1 MRWLGLGGFIPGQGA
16 PTGNPGALPRPQWLR
31 PPRGWAG
38 GSWRGKTAAWRG
50 FTPPCAPRWDQGRD
64 PNPRHGHREQL
75 GSASTSAGKENP
87 RCPLTWTPKNGSR
100 PHPLSLPP
108 HPDGSSP
115 SPEHPARDK
124 AGLQNNRLK
133 SQAGKP
139 RSLLCPTPRASPEP
153 PCVPRQGGDTALG
166 HPRKG
171 FSIPD
176 PADSPSHRRPG
187 RRRSISCPAPHPC
200 PTPSS
205 PSFEP
210 K

>member
-64 PNPRHGHREQL
+64 PNPGHGHREQR

-87 RCPLTWTPKNGSR
+87 CCPLTWTPKNGS
-100 PHPLSLPP
+100 
-108 HPDGSSP
+108 
-115 SPEHPARDK
+115 
-124 AGLQNNRLK
+124 RLK

-176 PADSPSHRRPG
+176 PADSPSQRRPG